1 MIETLLLNYPLMK
14 TVLEKLRIDIRS
26 ASIMKG
32 LESED
37 AVVYALA
44 VGGRTLDGLPY
55 PPAGNVSDKTAT
67 VASRFRKE
75 IDKEQKIT
83 LVTLAKDITVL
94 EAAIEKIDLA
104 LESLQSNERRVVEI
118 FYIEQGNYKNAMKE
132 LNISQA
138 TVWRLKDTA
147 LEKMSKLVDV
157 NAKRIIE
164 ILEVC

>member
-1 MIETLLLNYPLMK
+1 MK

-44 VGGRTLDGLPY
+44 VGGRTLDGIPY

-67 VASRFRKE
+67 VAARFRKE

-83 LVTLAKDITVL
+83 LITLAKDITVL
-94 EAAIEKIDLA
+94 ETAIEKIDLA
-104 LESLQSNERRVVEI
+104 LESLQPSERHIIEV
-118 FYIEQGNYKNAMKE
+118 FYFECGTYRNAMKD
-132 LNISQA
+132 LGISQA
-138 TVWRLKDTA
+138 TVWRLKETA

-157 NAKRIIE
+157 NTKRIIE

>member
-1 MIETLLLNYPLMK
+1 MK

-104 LESLQSNERRVVEI
+104 LESLQPNERRIIEV
-118 FYIEQGNYKNAMKE
+118 FYFECGTYRNAMKD
-132 LNISQA
+132 LGISQA
-138 TVWRLKDTA
+138 TVWRLKETA

-157 NAKRIIE
+157 NTKRIME